1 MLDDIIAFV
10 CDSHGH
16 LGRIDH
22 RLTKSFSDD
31 PLQAL
36 GDPIG
41 RHHTIRIIM
50 DGVLRTLR
58 ALIRENIITL
68 VEADNEIWVKGHWQ
82 ARAKPAPPSAV
93 TTTKLDD
100 LIKHV
105 LDGVEKQAERDM
117 SPAKR
122 RALHHKLKKH
132 VKGAIDSF
140 KEVAIDSKHAGEKE

>member
-1 MLDDIIAFV
+1 
-10 CDSHGH
+10 
-16 LGRIDH
+16 
-22 RLTKSFSDD
+22 
-31 PLQAL
+31 
-36 GDPIG
+36 
-41 RHHTIRIIM
+41 
-50 DGVLRTLR
+50 VLRT
-58 ALIRENIITL
+58 LIRENIITL
-68 VEADNEIWVKGHWQ
+68 TEANDDVWVKGHWQ

-117 SPAKR
+117 NPAKR

-140 KEVAIDSKHAGEKE
+140 KEVVIDTKHTDEQE